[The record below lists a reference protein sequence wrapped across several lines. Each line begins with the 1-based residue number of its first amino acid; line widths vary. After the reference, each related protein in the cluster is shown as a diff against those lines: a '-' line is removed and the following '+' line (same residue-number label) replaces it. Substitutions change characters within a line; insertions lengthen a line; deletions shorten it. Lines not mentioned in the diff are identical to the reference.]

1 MSVSTKCEHAYKG
14 CTYRIQIQKLH
25 LLIRAALSLIWP
37 KTWLAADLQF
47 RLPEVRHA
55 ADRRTCDQQF
65 LSRRS
70 IRLGYRP
77 FFLSRSQSL
86 IGKESGKYLTLT
98 HSRCPG
104 SLIFLRLLQTTS
116 PERSLPVAYRAQH
129 VGVTAEG
136 HQQFRLKQ
144 VQPNC
149 DSIDKEE

>member
-14 CTYRIQIQKLH
+14 CTYRIQIQKLY
-25 LLIRAALSLIWP
+25 LLIMSALSLIWP

-86 IGKESGKYLTLT
+86 IGKERAAST
-98 HSRCPG
+98 SR
-104 SLIFLRLLQTTS
+104 S
-116 PERSLPVAYRAQH
+116 PIRAVQGPVSFC
-129 VGVTAEG
+129 G
-136 HQQFRLKQ
+136 LW
-144 VQPNC
+144 
-149 DSIDKEE
+149 